1 MSAISTCLSR
11 CPVEVL
17 RLGRG
22 TVGRHVQGFLGL
34 HTASNAALCSFTA
47 RIVACAPARPPD
59 RLEGGAG
66 DRLAQFDPVAVVVAR
81 TVRRGGGAARR
92 RTTARRHL
100 SGPASRSDE
109 DRPQPQGLRQLLR
122 RRAQPPA
129 GLPALLAPDP
139 DGAAHHPVPQIVS
152 RPNRR
157 PGSAASTCHLDPYL
171 DEAARPNR
179 RPGWRGALGQVAAAQ
194 AHLANQRVGAG
205 DVFLFWGL
213 FRPVERRR
221 GRWRYAGPAIHA
233 AFGWIQVGE
242 IVRHPAGPAARARLA
257 RPPPP
262 RARGLG
268 PYEHRLSR
276 LGAPEPAV
284 GA

>member
-152 RPNRR
+152 DLTGDR
-157 PGSAASTCHLDPYL
+157 
-171 DEAARPNR
+171 
-179 RPGWRGALGQVAAAQ
+179 LGRLHVPSRSQ
-194 AHLANQRVGAG
+194 
-205 DVFLFWGL
+205 
-213 FRPVERRR
+213 PRR
-221 GRWRYAGPAIHA
+221 GRPA
-233 AFGWIQVGE
+233 E
-242 IVRHPAGPAARARLA
+242 PPAGLEGSAGAGRGGPG
-257 RPPPP
+257 PP
-262 RARGLG
+262 R
-268 PYEHRLSR
+268 
-276 LGAPEPAV
+276 
-284 GA
+284 